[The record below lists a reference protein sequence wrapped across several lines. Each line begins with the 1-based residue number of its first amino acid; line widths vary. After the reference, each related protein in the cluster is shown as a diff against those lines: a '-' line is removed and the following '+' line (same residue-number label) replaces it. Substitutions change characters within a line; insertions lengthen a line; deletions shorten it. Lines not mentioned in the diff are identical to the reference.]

1 MIVGATGSGKST
13 LINGMANF
21 VMGVTW
27 EDPFR
32 FTLIHL
38 ENCELDRV
46 GNEVGHISKCVV
58 HIFYLQIVA
67 WLLKCRI

>member
-13 LINGMANF
+13 LINGMANYA
-21 VMGVTW
+21 MGVTW

-38 ENCELDRV
+38 ETCEKERV
-46 GNEVGHISKCVV
+46 GNEVGYVI
-58 HIFYLQIVA
+58 
-67 WLLKCRI
+67 